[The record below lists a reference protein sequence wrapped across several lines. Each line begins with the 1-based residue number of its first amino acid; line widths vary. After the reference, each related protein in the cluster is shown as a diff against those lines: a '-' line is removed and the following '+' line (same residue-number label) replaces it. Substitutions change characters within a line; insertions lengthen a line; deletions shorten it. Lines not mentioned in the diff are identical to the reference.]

1 MASLANTTKPSGAKN
16 RQFISTGIEFDTYAV
31 RGVRMTHGAA
41 SGYQIDSLV
50 EERGDFTQDAALLD
64 ALRKVKS
71 RLSIGGRDPVCTL
84 LSGKQVWAGEVQFRP
99 LAEDELLSALKLE
112 VRKNLHFEASGAS
125 IDYQLISEPEEGQ
138 EIANYLVVAAH
149 NNLIQRQVGLLERV
163 GMKVSVV
170 EVLPAVV
177 GNALWAQVG
186 NKKTDAAHV
195 ALHFGPQVCTVC
207 IDGEKSPFFNRS
219 IYFAAEEVYGQAE
232 QLSERDRD
240 RRLTILGEEITRTL
254 AYYEK
259 NSQVPG
265 FGTLVLFGDF
275 AAEPGLPEL
284 AQKATGI
291 KPTACDLVGRFG
303 YHAPAD
309 AAKYALALALSLRED
324 I

>member
-1 MASLANTTKPSGAKN
+1 MVSMTKAGRPVSSKA
-16 RQFISTGIEFDTYAV
+16 RARSTLGIEFDTYAV

-41 SGYQIDSLV
+41 SGYQIDSLC
-50 EERGDFTQDAALLD
+50 EERGDFTQDANLLD

-71 RLSIGGRDPVCTL
+71 RLNIGAREPVCTL

-125 IDYQLISEPEEGQ
+125 IDYQLLSEPQEGQ
-138 EIANYLVVAAH
+138 ELANFMVVAAH
-149 NNLIQRQVGLLERV
+149 NNLIQRQVALLERT
-163 GMKVSVV
+163 GLRVSVV

-186 NKKTDAAHV
+186 NKKTEAAHV

-219 IYFAAEEVYGQAE
+219 IYFAAEEVYGKAD
-232 QLSERDRD
+232 QLTDRERD
-240 RRLTILGEEITRTL
+240 RRLHILGEEITRTL

-259 NSQVPG
+259 NSLVGG

-284 AQKATGI
+284 AHKSTGI
-291 KPTACDLVGRFG
+291 KPVVCDLTGRFG
-303 YHAPAD
+303 YHAPVD
-309 AAKYALALALSLRED
+309 SAKFALALALSLRED
-324 I
+324 A